1 MHPMLLAAQ
10 QCANQPESKPRSEVL
25 QTLTAAGGDVK
36 VKDENG
42 STPLLW
48 AVQAGCSPSAV
59 SALLKAGADPNAK
72 AKGGAT
78 PMMYAEIFQRAEI
91 AEILRKAG
99 AKK

>member
-1 MHPMLLAAQ
+1 
-10 QCANQPESKPRSEVL
+10 
-25 QTLTAAGGDVK
+25 VK

-48 AVQAGCSPSAV
+48 AVQAGCSPAAV
-59 SALLKAGADPNAK
+59 SALLKAGADPNAR

-78 PMMYAEIFQRAEI
+78 PLMFAEIFQRGEI